1 MQPVD
6 VGGEPP
12 SGSSHLPLAVI
23 LHRLQAV
30 GLIDTMVLNNVDIMP
45 EKPFAVS
52 KHHSITQH
60 ALPNVNYTDHI
71 VMNATAITR
80 STF

>member
-30 GLIDTMVLNNVDIMP
+30 GRIDTMVLDIMP

-52 KHHSITQH
+52 KHHSFKQH
-60 ALPNVNYTDHI
+60 ALPNGNYTDHI